1 MPNRVNILI
10 VDDLPEKVLV
20 VKSILEELGEN
31 IHSAYSGTDAL
42 RLVLEQ
48 DFAVILLDVNMPD
61 IDGFETARLI
71 RSRRKSAHT
80 PIIFITSYTDEMHAA
95 QGYALGAVDYILA
108 PVIPEVLRTKVKV
121 FVDLFRM
128 HQEIKRQAEQR
139 VALAREQAARA
150 AAEEATRRANFLVR
164 ASTALTTPLDYEAA
178 VAALLRVAAPELCD
192 LAGVTRANAPGAS
205 WQSDLAWVVPPDPTL
220 HTARL
225 EPTQAPDDV
234 LRQAVETALRSG
246 QMQVL
251 HDLAIAYPPT
261 ADAAARGVLR
271 AAVVLPLLARGRVLG
286 TLTLASTTPER
297 HFGLSQL
304 ALVEDLANRAAVALD
319 NARLYQSLREADRH
333 KNEFLAMLAHEL
345 RNPLAPIRNAVEV
358 MRLVGSQAGPVAQA
372 RDMIDRQVTHMARL
386 IDDLLDMSRI
396 SRGKVLLR
404 KQRLDLT
411 ALVRDVAEDHRRSLE
426 AGGLQV
432 TVELPA
438 TALWTVGDPTRLAQ
452 VLGNVL
458 HNAAKFTDAG
468 GAVAVVLQRAADEKT
483 ALVTIRDTGI
493 GMEPAMLGRVFDTF
507 SQADSSLDRSR
518 GGLGLGLAL
527 VKGLVELHG
536 GTVGASS
543 PGLNQGTEIR
553 IRLPLREPAATTA
566 PVAPPAP
573 NARAAKPAR
582 VLVIED
588 NEDAAASLHMLLS
601 LAGHQVETA
610 PSGQAGL
617 AAVPNFQP
625 EVVVCDIGLPG
636 GMDGYAVA
644 RALRQQPAH
653 GGMLLIALTGY
664 GQDGDKE
671 MSLEAGFDIHLTKP
685 VDFEELQGLLASG
698 PLLRP
703 RA

>member
-610 PSGQAGL
+610 PSGQAAL